1 MYSTKDEAMQN
12 SRLVPVFPIST
23 SITQNNCSKDEVYP
37 LKIILELSNERDIE
51 LEIILITV
59 FQ

>member
-1 MYSTKDEAMQN
+1 MQN
-12 SRLVPVFPIST
+12 SRLVPVVPIST

-37 LKIILELSNERDIE
+37 LKIILELSSERDIE
-51 LEIILITV
+51 LGVILVTI

>member
-1 MYSTKDEAMQN
+1 MQN
-12 SRLVPVFPIST
+12 SRLVPVVPIST

-37 LKIILELSNERDIE
+37 LKIILELSSERDIE
-51 LEIILITV
+51 LEVILVTI